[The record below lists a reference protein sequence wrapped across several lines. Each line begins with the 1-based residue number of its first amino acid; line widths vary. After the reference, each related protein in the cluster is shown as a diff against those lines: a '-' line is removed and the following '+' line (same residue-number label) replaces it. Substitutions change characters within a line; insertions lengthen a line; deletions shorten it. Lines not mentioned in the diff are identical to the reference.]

1 MTGRI
6 KSVQYAYAF
15 VVSDREPEVA
25 RFFYRDDIINDH
37 RLELFDLTRVLV
49 PGLLVDFTPVLHEKG
64 PRAIM
69 VRLLGNT
76 PGNLP
81 KAQASGTSTGANG
94 NGHPV
99 SP

>member
-15 VVSDREPEVA
+15 VISDEEPDTP
-25 RFFYRDDIINDH
+25 RFFYRDDIINDR
-37 RLELFDLTRVLV
+37 RLALYDLTRILV
-49 PGLLVDFTPVLHEKG
+49 PGLLVDFTPVLHDKG
-64 PRAIM
+64 PRAIP

-76 PGNLP
+76 PGNHP
-81 KAQASGTSTGANG
+81 AQSSNGSNG
-94 NGHPV
+94 NTPGHTS